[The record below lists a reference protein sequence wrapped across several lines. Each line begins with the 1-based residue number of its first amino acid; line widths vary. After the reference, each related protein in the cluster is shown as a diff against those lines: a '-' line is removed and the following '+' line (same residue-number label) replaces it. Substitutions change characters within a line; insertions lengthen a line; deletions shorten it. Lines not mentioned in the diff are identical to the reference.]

1 MAKQGKTG
9 GLGMV
14 AFIAIIVNAVCWL
27 VIVLNNALNLGMNN
41 RIPNVLSALASL
53 ALLIVVA
60 IVAYDFAKH
69 QDKGWRIVYWVIV
82 IISLCA
88 VLFGV
93 GVNFIK

>member
-1 MAKQGKTG
+1 MAKQGRTG

-14 AFIAIIVNAVCWL
+14 AFIAIVVNAVCWL
-27 VIVLNNALNLGMNN
+27 VIVLNNALKLGLPN

-69 QDKGWRIVYWVIV
+69 QSKGWRITYWVIV

-93 GVNFIK
+93 GVNFIR